1 MWPVAIL
8 SGGLATRL
16 RPMTDRIPK
25 SLLNIAG
32 RPFIF
37 HQLDL
42 LKSQGVKRVVLCVGH
57 FGDQIRAA
65 VGDGRSLG
73 LAINYSFDGAELLGT
88 GGALKQALPLLG
100 DRFFALNGDSY
111 LPCSFAP
118 IQSAYDAAQRPAL
131 MTVLRNDNRWD
142 KSNVLFRNGELI
154 EYDKKS
160 PRLGMSH
167 IDFGL
172 YVFSSE
178 VFLTYGESRVI
189 DLADVCHQLSKTRQ
203 LAAFEVSERFYE
215 VGSPRGLKDTEE
227 YLSRRMVDA

>member
-16 RPMTDRIPK
+16 RPMTDCIPK
-25 SLLNIAG
+25 SLLSVAG

-42 LKSQGVKRVVLCVGH
+42 LRNQGVDRVVLCVGH
-57 FGDQIRAA
+57 FGDQIKAA

-73 LAINYSFDGAELLGT
+73 LAIDYSFDGAGLLGT

-100 DRFFALNGDSY
+100 DTFFALNGDSY

-118 IQSAYDAAQRPAL
+118 IQSAYAAAQRPAL

-160 PRLGMSH
+160 PRPAMSH

-172 YVFSSE
+172 YVFSSG
-178 VFLTYGESRVI
+178 VFSAYGASRII

-215 VGSPRGLKDTEE
+215 VGSPRGMMDTEE
-227 YLSRRMVDA
+227 YLSGRMARA

>member
-42 LKSQGVKRVVLCVGH
+42 LKRQGVNRVVLCIGH

-73 LAINYSFDGAELLGT
+73 LAIDYSFDGAELLGT
-88 GGALKQALPLLG
+88 GGAIKQALPLLA
-100 DRFFALNGDSY
+100 DRFFVLNGDSY

-118 IQSAYDAAQRPAL
+118 IQSAYDAAHRPAL

-154 EYDKKS
+154 EYDKQS
-160 PRLGMSH
+160 PRPDMSH

-178 VFLTYGESRVI
+178 VFLNCGESRVV
-189 DLADVCHQLSKTRQ
+189 DLSDVCHELSKTRQ

-215 VGSPRGLKDTEE
+215 VGSPAGMRDTEE
-227 YLSRRMVDA
+227 YLSRRMVSA